1 MKEFDDIERVRL
13 PSRRE
18 IETECD
24 MDLLL
29 DVRDAAEWGANKIEV
44 DLDHLSEEGDDEWR
58 SRAAAALT
66 IHRICLKHVER
77 RIDKLNYDAKKSD
90 RPDDFTARLIDKTSW
105 LSKFHQAAVEHL
117 DARTLRRIAE
127 SASKSLE
134 VAIVKAVKPE

>member
-24 MDLLL
+24 IDLLL

-77 RIDKLNYDAKKSD
+77 RIDKLNYDA
-90 RPDDFTARLIDKTSW
+90 
-105 LSKFHQAAVEHL
+105 
-117 DARTLRRIAE
+117 
-127 SASKSLE
+127 
-134 VAIVKAVKPE
+134 

>member
-1 MKEFDDIERVRL
+1 MSEFEDADRVRL

-29 DVRDAAEWGANKIEV
+29 DVRDAAEWGANKIEA

-58 SRAAAALT
+58 ARAVSALT

-77 RIDKLNYDAKKSD
+77 RIDKLNYDAKKD
-90 RPDDFTARLIDKTSW
+90 KRPDDFAARLIDKTNW
-105 LSKFHQAAVEHL
+105 LAKFHQAAVQQL
-117 DARTLRRIAE
+117 SPALINKISS
-127 SASKSLE
+127 SASKALDVS
-134 VAIVKAVKPE
+134 IVQALKSE